1 VTSVLEWVGIAVL
14 GGLGAL
20 ARFRLD
26 AAVQGRAAGEFPFGT
41 LAVNLIGAFCLGL
54 LTGLSVT
61 GGAFLLSGTATLGS
75 FTTFSTWMLETERL
89 AEEGEGRLA
98 AVNVA
103 VSLGAGAVA
112 AILGWLLGA
121 AL

>member
-1 VTSVLEWVGIAVL
+1 VTVLVWIGVALL
-14 GGLGAL
+14 GGIGAL
-20 ARFRLD
+20 LRFRLD
-26 AAVQGRAAGEFPFGT
+26 AFVQERLGGEFPLGT
-41 LAVNLIGAFCLGL
+41 LTVNLVGAFVVGV

-61 GGAFLLSGTATLGS
+61 GDALLLAGTATLGS

-98 AVNVA
+98 GANVA
-103 VSLGAGAVA
+103 VSLGCGLAA
-112 AILGWLLGA
+112 AIAGWALGA

>member
-1 VTSVLEWVGIAVL
+1 MTGVLVWVAAALL

-26 AAVQGRAAGEFPFGT
+26 AFVELPSAGELPLGT
-41 LAVNLIGAFCLGL
+41 LSVNLLGSFCLGI

-61 GGAFLLSGTATLGS
+61 GDTLLLAGTALLGS
-75 FTTFSTWMLETERL
+75 FTTFSTVMLETERL
-89 AEEGEGRLA
+89 GEEGEQGLA
-98 AVNVA
+98 LANLA
-103 VSLGAGAVA
+103 LSFGGGLCA